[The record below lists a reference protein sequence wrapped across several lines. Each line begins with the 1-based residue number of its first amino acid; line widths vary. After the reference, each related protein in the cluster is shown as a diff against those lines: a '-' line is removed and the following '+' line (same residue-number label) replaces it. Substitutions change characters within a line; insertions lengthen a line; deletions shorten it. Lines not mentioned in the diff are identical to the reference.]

1 MIVGNLYQVLRD
13 HSNRGASGGSTRV
26 DAQPWDAP

>member
-13 HSNRGASGGSTRV
+13 HSNRGASGGSTRNRGTRR
-26 DAQPWDAP
+26 